1 MINTIDLTTGE
12 QFGLLTKVVCDL
24 IIKKKKKKTQKAG
37 WDLNPS

>member
-12 QFGLLTKVVCDL
+12 QFGLLKKVVCDL
-24 IIKKKKKKTQKAG
+24 INKKKKKTQKAG